1 MVVELMGGEKKNEA
15 RTRLFKW
22 QRKRSLQRIEK
33 ELRFGKSPLDLTT
46 VTPYRECCE
55 WNLALERWMKTTSVD
70 HIFEALVYERREMW
84 QKLDGEVDQREAWIY
99 LHYLLFFLHYLR
111 VKSRRANVKRER
123 LSRLVSGKTIIFA
136 KHVVC
141 LSEEVKH
148 FRSLIRKQRLS

>member
-15 RTRLFKW
+15 RTLLFKW
-22 QRKRSLQRIEK
+22 QRKRSLQGIEK
-33 ELRFGKSPLDLTT
+33 ELRVAKSPLAT